1 MAEIKGIE
9 REMVLRAVVPG
20 LAATVLAFALGF
32 VFADP
37 NEAWSAALGVIV
49 AVANFA
55 AAALALGWAAG
66 VSLPTVQL
74 VVLGG
79 FVVRLGIIIGLMFL
93 LSMTSWFSAAAFGL
107 AVAPATLLLFTY
119 EAVVATRFTR
129 IASAPTKTGSPAV
142 ASGRGIGGGRA

>member
-20 LAATVLAFALGF
+20 LAATVVAFALGYA
-32 VFADP
+32 FAGP
-37 NEAWSAALGVIV
+37 AGAWSAALGVIV

-66 VSLPTVQL
+66 VSLPAVQL

-79 FVVRLGIIIGLMFL
+79 FVVRLGIIVGLMFA
-93 LSMTSWFSAAAFGL
+93 LSTTSWFSAAAFGL
-107 AVAPATLLLFTY
+107 AVAPATLLLFAY
-119 EAVVATRFTR
+119 EAVMASRFTH
-129 IASAPTKTGSPAV
+129 APGP
-142 ASGRGIGGGRA
+142 GRN